1 MWDKEV
7 EKNSLEANAYSSK
20 YHTTQEYME
29 LVSFKKGDK
38 NSYVSI

>member
-20 YHTTQEYME
+20 YHTTQEYG
-29 LVSFKKGDK
+29 VGFF
-38 NSYVSI
+38 